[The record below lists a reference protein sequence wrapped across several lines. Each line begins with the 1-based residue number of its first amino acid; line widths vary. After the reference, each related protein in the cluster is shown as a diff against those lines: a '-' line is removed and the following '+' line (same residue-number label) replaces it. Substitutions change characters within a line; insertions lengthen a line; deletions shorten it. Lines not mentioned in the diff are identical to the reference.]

1 MKKWRVIIGILWMF
15 VLVQGHAQSDIRFEE
30 VQSINSLSHNSVTYI
45 HQDKQG
51 FLWVGTFNGLN
62 KYDGYSFK
70 IYKLS
75 DQEHQRPSTN
85 RISSIHEDSRGLLW
99 IELYDGSYKCFNP
112 INEVFYPIPAEV
124 DSSFHPRFT
133 HFFESEDGT
142 ICLSTEKSGVLLFR
156 FSDIAHAPVLHQL
169 VNRPGEEQVLT
180 DNGINFVTQDKNRY
194 LWIGTDSGLTRVHE
208 EDLDQEHPRV
218 LKYFTE
224 RSFTTC
230 EKVGDRLWFGN
241 NINGVTWYDPSG
253 ERFGNIS
260 ADDGGWDLNGMEVI
274 TLQSHDREL
283 WIGTSGGIL
292 FMVDQENERLHQY
305 PITDPRSGLQINQ
318 IYCDLY
324 DQVWLLTEE
333 FGITRFDPESG
344 QFHYYSLFPNKNRHL
359 IDDER
364 IKIYEDSND
373 DLWLGGQNI
382 GVQQYLREEDR
393 FNAYLNEPDDPMSLP
408 SSVVE
413 FLMEDREKNLW
424 IGTNWFGKG
433 LSRMI
438 KVDKGF
444 RYVLP
449 VEKPES
455 KLENLVR
462 SLFTDS
468 YGYIWAGT
476 KSGQI
481 TIYDPDLNRVHV
493 LKKDPAINYSGYSVY
508 NMAEDGDG
516 YIWLC
521 TKGAGI
527 FVSNQ
532 PLADVHP
539 RYDRL
544 TFTNIDHQPDHPPS
558 LNNNNVYDI
567 EIDKLGRV
575 WVATFGGGLNLIE
588 TDAEGNRQFRA
599 FTTENSDLTS
609 DNLRDLLVDRH
620 GRLWIAS
627 TVGVNYID
635 IYRQQGEGFVIRNLS
650 YGRDEGEGLSYN
662 DIIMIME
669 DSEGHL
675 WLASAGGGVNEIL
688 NPEGEPF
695 RFKYYSTKDGIK
707 DDYILSLAEDVY
719 NYVWIGTAS
728 GLSRYNPVSGD
739 IENYDKKAGLP
750 EVSFSERTAA
760 VAPSGKVL
768 FGTANGFY
776 SISPESIGS
785 EETHPTISLTNL
797 MLNNVE
803 VSPGEEGSPL
813 QQSISY
819 ADGITL
825 RSNQS
830 DFSIGFSLLSFKSP
844 ESNRY
849 TYILEGFDDEWNY
862 IGTEHKATFTNVPPG
877 NYTFR
882 VKGLDSDLSE
892 YGTERSLQITILPP
906 IWRSR
911 AAIALYMLVL
921 LIMIFLAYRIT
932 LRFIRLKNN
941 LKVEKIVAESKL
953 RFFTNI
959 SHEIRTPLTLI
970 LGPVDRM
977 IQETDLPSEIRHQL
991 AVVHRNTKRLLRMV
1005 NMILDFRKIQHE
1017 KINLRIQEIDLI
1029 PFLNQIYESFEAQA
1043 RQKQIRF
1050 NLIYDKTDE
1059 HLTVWGDIQKL
1070 DIVIFNLLANA
1081 FKFTPASRSISII
1094 VSREHDT
1101 NDWIRIQ
1108 VSDTGTGIEKEK
1120 LDLIFDRFFVSHTS
1134 GSEAQGTGIGLSLSQ
1149 EYVKLHHGEIR
1160 VESTLGEGTDF
1171 IVRLLTGNDH
1181 FPEDVVLKE
1190 REAYSYS
1197 PKVLEKPE
1205 EALPETE
1212 QDGEDTLELMEAQGL
1227 SEPDGEKPH
1236 ILVVEDDVEMCYYLQ
1251 RILEKQYDVHV
1262 AKDGLDGWDK
1272 ARERDP
1278 DLIVTDVMMPRMNG
1292 IELTR
1297 KLKDEFSTCHI
1308 PVIMLSAKSAVES
1321 QVAGLQV
1328 GAEAYVPKPFNS
1340 EILLSYI
1347 HSILAQRKKVMEIL
1361 GSRVELKPDEV
1372 KVTPKDKEFI
1382 EQVLALID
1390 EHLANPEFN
1399 VEKLAAKVFISRTLF
1414 YKKIK
1419 SITGY
1424 QPVELIRMM
1433 RLKKAAKFIETGEF
1447 TVSEV
1452 AYMVGYN
1459 DIRYFSTS
1467 FKKQF
1472 GVSPSQYQVD

>member
-1 MKKWRVIIGILWMF
+1 MKKWGLITATLWM
-15 VLVQGHAQSDIRFEE
+15 LILTPGYAQSDIRFEE
-30 VQSINSLSHNSVTYI
+30 VHSINPLSHNSVTYI
-45 HQDKQG
+45 HQDRQG

-70 IYKLS
+70 VYKFS
-75 DQEHQRPSTN
+75 DQEHQHPSTN
-85 RISSIHEDSRGLLW
+85 RISSIHEDSRGMLW
-99 IELYDGSYKCFNP
+99 IEIYDGSYKCFNP
-112 INEVFYPIPAEV
+112 YREEFYPIPTGI
-124 DSSFHPRFT
+124 DSTFQPRFT
-133 HFFESEDGT
+133 HFYESANGT
-142 ICLSTEKSGVLLFR
+142 VCLSTEKSGVLFFR
-156 FSDIAHAPVLHQL
+156 FDDMAKAPVMYHLM
-169 VNRPGEEQVLT
+169 NRPGEEQVLT
-180 DNGINFVTQDKNRY
+180 DNGVNFVVQDRNGY
-194 LWIGTDSGLTRVHE
+194 LWIGTNSGLTRLHE
-208 EDLDQEHPRV
+208 DDLGQEHPRV

-241 NINGVTWYDPSG
+241 NVNGVTWYEPSG
-253 ERFGNIS
+253 ERFGNLR
-260 ADDGGWDLNGMEVI
+260 ADDGGWDLNGMDVL
-274 TLQSHDREL
+274 TLQAHDHQL
-283 WIGTSGGIL
+283 WIGTSAGVL
-292 FMVDQENERLHQY
+292 FRYDQEKEALNEFR
-305 PITDPRSGLQINQ
+305 ITDRRSGKRFNQ

-324 DQVWLLTEE
+324 DQVWLLSEE
-333 FGITRFDPESG
+333 FGITRLDPETGKS
-344 QFHYYSLFPNKNRHL
+344 HYYSLFPNKNRHL

-364 IKIYEDSND
+364 IKIYEDSKNQF
-373 DLWLGGQNI
+373 WLGGQNI

-393 FNAYLNEPDDPMSLP
+393 FIAYLNDPNDPMSLQ

-413 FLMEDREKNLW
+413 FLMEDRENNLW

-438 KVDKGF
+438 KVDKAF

-449 VEKPES
+449 VQKPES

-493 LKKDPAINYSGYSVY
+493 VEKDPEINYSGYSVY
-508 NMAEDGDG
+508 NMEEDGEG

-532 PLADVHP
+532 PLSEVHP

-544 TFTNIDHQPDHPPS
+544 TFNNIDAEPGNPRS
-558 LNNNNVYDI
+558 LNSNNVYDI
-567 EIDKLGRV
+567 EIDELGRV
-575 WVATFGGGLNLIE
+575 WVATYGGGLNLIE
-588 TDAEGNRQFRA
+588 TDTQGNRTFRR
-599 FTTENSDLTS
+599 FTTGNSALTS
-609 DNLRDLLVDRH
+609 DNLRDLHLDRQ

-635 IYRQQGEGFVIRNLS
+635 IYHQQGTDFEIRNLS
-650 YGRDEGEGLSYN
+650 SASDEQQGLSYS
-662 DIIMIME
+662 DIIMMME
-669 DSEGHL
+669 DRDGHL

-688 NPEGEPF
+688 NPEGETF
-695 RFKYYSTKDGIK
+695 RFKYFSTKNGIK

-719 NYVWIGTAS
+719 GYVWIGTAS

-739 IENYDKKAGLP
+739 IDNFDKKAGLP

-776 SISPESIGS
+776 SISPDDIER
-785 EETHPTISLTNL
+785 EETHPTICLTDL

-803 VSPGEEGSPL
+803 VTPGDEGSPL

-819 ADGITL
+819 ADRITL
-825 RSNQS
+825 RSSQS

-844 ESNRY
+844 ESNHY
-849 TYILEGFDDEWNY
+849 SYILEGFDDGWNY

-892 YGTERSLQITILPP
+892 YGTETKVQVTILPP
-906 IWRSR
+906 LWRTR
-911 AAIALYMLVL
+911 TAIVIYAVL
-921 LIMIFLAYRIT
+921 LLVMIYLAYRIS

-959 SHEIRTPLTLI
+959 SHELRTPLTLI

-977 IQETDLPSEIRHQL
+977 IQESNLPAEIRHQL

-1005 NMILDFRKIQHE
+1005 NMILDFRKIQYE
-1017 KINLRIQEIDLI
+1017 KITMRIQEIDLI
-1029 PFLNQIYESFEAQA
+1029 PFLKQIYESFEAQA
-1043 RQKQIRF
+1043 RQKKIRF
-1050 NLIYDKTDE
+1050 NLIYDKSDE
-1059 HLTVWGDIQKL
+1059 HLTLWGDIQKL

-1081 FKFTPASRSISII
+1081 FKFTPENRSISMI

-1101 NDWIRIQ
+1101 SDWIRIQ
-1108 VSDTGTGIEKEK
+1108 VSDTGIGIEKEK
-1120 LDLIFDRFFVSHTS
+1120 LDLIFNRFFVSHTQADN
-1134 GSEAQGTGIGLSLSQ
+1134 EYQGTGIGLSLSQ
-1149 EYVKLHHGEIR
+1149 EYVKLHQGEIT
-1160 VESTLGEGTDF
+1160 VESTPGKGTDF
-1171 IVRLLTGNDH
+1171 IVRLLTGNAH
-1181 FPEDVVLKE
+1181 FPEDVVLRE

-1197 PKVLEKPE
+1197 PKVVEPAKEPSS
-1205 EALPETE
+1205 LPEQE
-1212 QDGEDTLELMEAQGL
+1212 HVEEIKEDGK
-1227 SEPDGEKPH
+1227 KPH
-1236 ILVVEDDVEMCYYLQ
+1236 ILVVEDDVEMCYYLK
-1251 RILEKQYDVHV
+1251 RILEKQYVVDV

-1272 ARERDP
+1272 AIQLSP
-1278 DLIVTDVMMPRMNG
+1278 DLIVTDVMMPGMNG

-1297 KLKDEFSTCHI
+1297 KLKEEFSTCHI
-1308 PVIMLSAKSAVES
+1308 PVIMLSSKSAVKS
-1321 QVAGLQV
+1321 QVEGLQV

-1340 EILLSYI
+1340 EILVSYI
-1347 HSILAQRKKVMEIL
+1347 QSILAQRRMVRGIL
-1361 GSRVELKPDEV
+1361 ESRVELKPDEV
-1372 KVTPKDKEFI
+1372 QVTPKDKEFI

-1390 EHLANPEFN
+1390 ENLANPEFN

-1472 GVSPSQYQVD
+1472 GVSPSHYQVD